1 MKKSRHNH
9 FLIALLALVGAALP
23 STHAADL
30 FWDGGNIGGT
40 GDGAGTYASGTWST
54 ANANWDQGA
63 GLSRL
68 AWNNAN
74 LDTAIFA
81 GTFAAGLRTITIA
94 SDITVNQIQVLTGST
109 GGNRYDIGASATQND
124 SAITFGGTYTS
135 EFPAITGNASFV
147 NTQFNAK
154 ITADLSAAGGLVVK
168 HGSDGTNPTSGRLAF
183 LNFNNDF
190 IGDLVL
196 TGGNLSIAT
205 PHQGWGNPANRLNL
219 QGGSLFASGVGVAT
233 VDREIVVSAASG
245 INCNATGSL
254 VMDLTGAITGSAS
267 LTRYNSGNAGGDV
280 RFSGDLSGFS
290 GMIENTGV
298 GVLTIQSTSQ
308 SAGGWIVNGGTLKLN
323 TADDTHIANGA
334 GKANLIINGGT
345 LDMNGKSETINGLS
359 GSTGTV
365 RNNLLDTDSTLTLGD
380 GDASAVFGG
389 TLANGAGT
397 LALTKIG
404 SGSQTIGNATHSG
417 PTLVSAGGLIL
428 AGSMPDSTIT
438 VATGAS
444 LAVTSTGKDLGS
456 LTLENGSTFSAP
468 LGPIGSADYLLVRET
483 LTLGD
488 GGTVTLVP
496 TFADAPETGVHDF
509 VFTNGGISGT
519 SSLVA
524 DFSANGPTRVS
535 GTAQSDGFNI
545 TLTITTLGANLV
557 WNIGG
562 ATSLW
567 SVDGDANFLI
577 GASPGKFLQYDHVTF
592 GPTSTAG
599 TIQLAGT
606 LLPASVTVDSSD
618 NFAFAGTGRLDGSAS
633 LTKSGTGTLTID
645 TSNVNSGNTSVTAG
659 TLAVNGSLGAGDLT
673 VDPGATLTGGGT
685 AAGTALIDGTVAP
698 GTGVGTLS
706 LGTTVLSGTL
716 ACDID
721 GDQADVLAVTGNLT
735 LDDATLPLN
744 LIQPP
749 TRFSY
754 VIATYTGT
762 LIGTFAAVPAGYVV
776 DTSVPGKLLLWQ
788 QAATLPPA
796 DSITFEQDQ
805 GYPTAGSDVS
815 TAPVP
820 NRTTNL
826 PFDGIN
832 GWSQSTSSN
841 GSRVHA
847 TASSGSYFGGQSFGA
862 SGTGT
867 YIGGKNGAIA
877 RTGANTLSFDSTGGA
892 TLGFFKDGNG
902 NDAFDQTADTGMQFS
917 VGGGAGQFYYRNAG
931 FGTQFNGTGLGG
943 AAGHWFR
950 TLVTIGESIDG
961 SRTIS
966 MAIRNLTLD
975 ANVDFDPETEG
986 VQPWTFTVTDAQFGT
1001 APELSDGI
1009 FVRATGTARIDN
1021 IRATSVAPPAGGGYA
1036 DWALANGITGG
1047 IDGDHDN
1054 DRVAN
1059 GIEFFM
1065 GESGNGFTAMPE
1077 LGADRKIT
1085 CTMGD
1090 DYTGAYGPDAD
1101 YVLESSTTLGGW
1113 MPVPAGQVQFLGKDV
1128 SYTLPAGEDRI
1139 FVRLKVLGPQ

>member
-1 MKKSRHNH
+1 MKKNRHNL
-9 FLIALLALVGAALP
+9 FLIRTLAASLFLSSLASAQT
-23 STHAADL
+23 SL
-30 FWDGGNIGGT
+30 FWDANGETTGT
-40 GDGAGTYASGTWST
+40 GGGSAATPWDASSPRWRNGSSTGDLQAWVDGSNAVFSGTAGTVTLGTT
-54 ANANWDQGA
+54 FNPAV
-63 GLSRL
+63 SRL
-68 AWNNAN
+68 
-74 LDTAIFA
+74 
-81 GTFAAGLRTITIA
+81 TFNIP
-94 SDITVNQIQVLTGST
+94 S
-109 GGNRYDIGASATQND
+109 GNYAIGASAGQGILSFNGSYDD
-124 SAITFGGTYTS
+124 SN
-135 EFPAITGNASFV
+135 PAIDSSANGKPASTSINSKIAGTFTGGFVIKDGNLGEGPGGRVYLNA
-147 NTQFNAK
+147 
-154 ITADLSAAGGLVVK
+154 
-168 HGSDGTNPTSGRLAF
+168 TSG
-183 LNFNNDF
+183 NDF
-190 IGDLVL
+190 VGDLIVL
-196 TGGNLSIAT
+196 GGNLHMFSNLGDASNKIILK
-205 PHQGWGNPANRLNL
+205 GGGLYGNSGAVIDYNVNR
-219 QGGSLFASGVGVAT
+219 
-233 VDREIVVSAASG
+233 DIVVAKDSHIFNAPGRLSG
-245 INCNATGSL
+245 QVMSL
-254 VMDLTGAITGSAS
+254 ANGKTITG
-267 LTRYNSGNAGGDV
+267 TGNLSVNQSIPNQPTWAGEV
-280 RFSGDLSGFS
+280 RFQGDLSGYS
-290 GMIENTGV
+290 GTITNGSGIM
-298 GVLTIQSTSQ
+298 TIQSTAT
-308 SAGGWIVNGGTLKLN
+308 SAGGWIVNGGTLKLD

-365 RNNLLDTDSTLTLGD
+365 RNNLFDTDSTLTLGD

-659 TLAVNGSLGAGDLT
+659 TLSVNGSLGAGDLT

-986 VQPWTFTVTDAQFGT
+986 VQPWAFTVTDAQFGT